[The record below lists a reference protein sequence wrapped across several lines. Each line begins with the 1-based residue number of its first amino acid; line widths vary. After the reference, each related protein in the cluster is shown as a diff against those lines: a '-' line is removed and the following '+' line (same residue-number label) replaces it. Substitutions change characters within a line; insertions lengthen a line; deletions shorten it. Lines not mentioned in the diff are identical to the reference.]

1 MVFPLLPV
9 PFFRNE
15 LLTMKNPTSEINLD
29 FGRYLDSRNRELSS
43 HWVDGVPDYGFAL
56 DRKLRQQIAA
66 IGPLRAMMQSI
77 VAIEVPL
84 QKQIQ
89 QMKGVVVNSKQY
101 PEIYAIAEE
110 CSRRLGIAIPQIFI
124 NYQKT
129 FDSYTVS
136 VDEIGSI
143 IVVTSELIEEFSTKE
158 LQFVIGME
166 CGHIHNLHGIYHTFI
181 ELVMKNH
188 HLQEEVMHLIPLVK
202 TIEPLLKG
210 VFMVFLNRW
219 NRCAQITSDRAGL
232 ICCGN
237 LEAAHMALAKLAVG
251 GGDKLSNI
259 NLQQYIQQISQV
271 QSTPVRLLELTYNEP
286 LIYKRIEA
294 LRLFSNCE
302 VLAGWLPGL
311 RSPGMISKEEVD
323 RVCED
328 LMGVLKNKYQV
339 SG

>member
-1 MVFPLLPV
+1 M
-9 PFFRNE
+9 N
-15 LLTMKNPTSEINLD
+15 NPTSEINLD
-29 FGRYLDSRNRELSS
+29 FDRYLAFRHRELSS
-43 HWVDGVPDYGFAL
+43 HLIDGVPDYGFAL

-89 QMKGVVVNSKQY
+89 QMKGVAVNSQQY

-136 VDEIGSI
+136 VDDIGSI
-143 IVVTSELIEEFSTKE
+143 IVITSELVEEFSTKE
-158 LQFVIGME
+158 LQFIIGME

-188 HLQEEVMHLIPLVK
+188 HLQEEVMHLIPMLK

-219 NRCAQITSDRAGL
+219 SRCAQITSDRAGL
-232 ICCGN
+232 ICCGD

-251 GGDKLSNI
+251 GGGKLSNM
-259 NLQQYIQQISQV
+259 NLQQYIQQIGRV

-286 LIYKRIEA
+286 LIHKRIEA
-294 LRLFSNCE
+294 LRLFANCE
-302 VLAGWLPGL
+302 VLASW
-311 RSPGMISKEEVD
+311 RSELKLSKMISKEEVD

-339 SG
+339 N